1 MSRLIHLNGPPAV
14 GKSTLARRWVDE
26 HPGALL
32 CDIDV
37 LRTMIGGWQDD
48 FHRAGELIRTTAL
61 AMISS
66 YLAEGND
73 VVLPQLV
80 TRADE
85 LARFRRA
92 AESARADYVGVVL
105 EGPAAEVIGR
115 FRDRAER
122 NDRDPWTGAVVRV
135 VDGLGGDDA
144 LRRSCAD
151 LDALA
156 EAEGL
161 LRVWVTDPDSTY
173 DALVAAVGG

>member
-14 GKSTLARRWVDE
+14 GKSTLARRWADE
-26 HPGALL
+26 HPGTLL

-37 LRTMIGGWQDD
+37 LRTMIGGWEDD

-66 YLAEGND
+66 YLASGQD

-85 LARFRRA
+85 LARFRQA
-92 AESARADYVGVVL
+92 AESARADYVGIVL
-105 EGPAAEVIGR
+105 QAPAADVIGR
-115 FRDRAER
+115 FRERAER
-122 NDRDPWTGAVVRV
+122 DAHDPWTSAVVRV
-135 VDGLGGDDA
+135 VDGLGGDEA
-144 LRRSCAD
+144 LRRSCQD

-156 EAEGL
+156 ALEGL
-161 LRVWVTDPDSTY
+161 LRVRVTDPDSTY
-173 DALVAAVGG
+173 AALVAAVGG